1 MFTLYLTQQAHSGQM
16 AFSMFNVSGNSPV
29 KRGQLNTKERREV
42 VLEGDLKP
50 LRIMKGWDPKARY
63 RGGPQTVEGREN
75 VCGWAW
81 SVSKEGEEEGFLGD
95 SFDVSLGVGWKD
107 RG

>member
-29 KRGQLNTKERREV
+29 KRGQLNIKERRKV

-75 VCGWAW
+75 VCGWA
-81 SVSKEGEEEGFLGD
+81 VVYKQGGR
-95 SFDVSLGVGWKD
+95 
-107 RG
+107 RGRLPG